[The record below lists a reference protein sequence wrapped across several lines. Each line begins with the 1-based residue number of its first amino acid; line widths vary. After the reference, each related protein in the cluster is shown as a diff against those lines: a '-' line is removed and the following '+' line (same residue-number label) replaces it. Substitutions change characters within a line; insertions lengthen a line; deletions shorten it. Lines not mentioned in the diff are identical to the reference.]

1 MPYHYLVFAVL
12 LANVPVLKLWRD
24 VLLMAVLVLEIMRS
38 GGVKRDSALV
48 SDVIF
53 ILLCFV
59 YVFLAPVTFKALN
72 ITRIYLLPILI
83 FHVVKNLAL
92 TEWEIQS
99 FLKKLMFSTVV
110 LCIYGIVQAF
120 LLGPDFLVMLGYSNN
135 DGVLSHTYFLSN
147 FGGNVL
153 GRSVQ
158 RVVSTFSSANV
169 CAFYLCCVLIVY
181 LSARKRIK
189 VSAVAYYSFMFLV
202 FATIVLTFSRSS
214 WLALAIA
221 VLLTNAAPLW
231 AFIREGWKPTAC
243 LAIVALIAVIAAESL
258 QDALIHIIKSS
269 LSGSDTSVVNHFST
283 IKTAITKVSASPFGL
298 GLGENGPRALNYGS
312 ANLVESSY
320 FLMVFEYGLIGAVL
334 YFYDYVFMI
343 IYALKNRRYAKHQ
356 SAICLCLAVFA
367 LIAYFNIPYVQE
379 IECTGFV
386 CIVFGLLYAQLDQKK
401 QLAQQQ

>member
-24 VLLMAVLVLEIMRS
+24 VLLVAVLVLEIMRS
-38 GGVKRDSALV
+38 DGVKRDSALV
-48 SDVIF
+48 SDIVFIF
-53 ILLCFV
+53 LSIV
-59 YVFLAPVTFKALN
+59 YIFLAPSTFKALN
-72 ITRIYLLPILI
+72 ITRVYLLPILV

-92 TEWEIQS
+92 TEQEIQS
-99 FLKKLMFSTVV
+99 FLKKLMVSTVI
-110 LCIYGIVQAF
+110 LCVYGIVQAF

-147 FGGNVL
+147 YGGNVL
-153 GRSVQ
+153 GRTVQ

-181 LSARKRIK
+181 LSARKQIK
-189 VSAVAYYSFMFLV
+189 ISKVAYYSFMFLV

-231 AFIREGWKPTAC
+231 AFVRKGWKPIAC
-243 LAIVALIAVIAAESL
+243 LAVAALIVVIGSESL
-258 QDALIHIIKSS
+258 QKALIHIINSS

-283 IKTAITKVSASPFGL
+283 IEMAITKVSASPFGL
-298 GLGENGPRALNYGS
+298 GLGENGPRALNYGP

-320 FLMVFEYGLIGAVL
+320 FLMAFEYGIIGAVL
-334 YFYDYVFMI
+334 YFYDYVFMM
-343 IYALKNRRYAKHQ
+343 IYALKNRRHAKQ
-356 SAICLCLAVFA
+356 LCAVCLCLAVFA

-379 IECTGFV
+379 IECTGFI
-386 CIVFGLLYAQLDQKK
+386 CIVFGLLYAQFDRKK